1 MLDSEKL
8 KKLKAVRIRRLFIET
23 TTGLI
28 REYGMEGLSIRKISE
43 IVGYNSATTYNYFE
57 DLEHLITLASLKF
70 LDAYT
75 ADLSK
80 IMFDNMNS
88 MERYIQVIGCFA
100 FHSFSMPEVYYQIF
114 YGKYSNKL
122 SDIILEYYEIYPEEL
137 KVKHFV
143 VRDMLFAGSMIDR
156 EHRITEQLYQDGF
169 ITREDQQYLVEIAI
183 SLHEY
188 LLRQLCQAP
197 DAYKVAEMIQ
207 RYKACLTHVLR
218 LMKQE
223 NTPFVVSLGK

>member
-1 MLDSEKL
+1 
-8 KKLKAVRIRRLFIET
+8 
-23 TTGLI
+23 
-28 REYGMEGLSIRKISE
+28 
-43 IVGYNSATTYNYFE
+43 
-57 DLEHLITLASLKF
+57 DLEYLITFASLKF

-88 MERYIQVIGCFA
+88 MERYIQVLDRFA

-114 YGKYSNKL
+114 YGKYSHKL

-137 KVKHFV
+137 RVEHSV
-143 VRDMLFAGSMIDR
+143 VRDMLFAGNITDR
-156 EHRITEQLYQDGF
+156 ENRITEQLYQDGF
-169 ITREDQQYLVEIAI
+169 ITKEDQQHLIEIAI

-197 DAYKVAEMIQ
+197 DVYEVAEMVQ
-207 RYKACLTHVLR
+207 RYKACIVHILR
-218 LMKQE
+218 LMKKE
-223 NTPFVVSLGK
+223 TSPFASVS